1 MTIAFQND
9 HMFGAPKGWT
19 VGTLSPSGRP
29 GYSVVT
35 LASGRRF
42 SMQPGGAYGDRDPGT
57 DGPWEQCKIT
67 GNVLAFNP
75 NNEPYGVVF
84 MAL

>member
-9 HMFGAPKGWT
+9 HMLGVPKGWI
-19 VGTLSPSGRP
+19 VGDLSDSSRTGYKVLTLQ
-29 GYSVVT
+29 
-35 LASGRRF
+35 SGRRF
-42 SMQPGGAYGDRDPGT
+42 SMQPGGVYGDRDPGT
-57 DGPWEQCKIT
+57 DGPWEQSKIT